1 MNFFSKHLSLTKAT
15 VTFLGVL
22 GLSTPAV
29 ADIAARVTF
38 VTGQVSVI
46 DSNNNKRSVFK
57 GDLIHGGEKIET
69 ANGRIQVRMTDGG
82 IIVLRP
88 NSLFEITRYNFSKDT
103 PELGTVLF
111 NFIKGGARALSGAIG
126 KANRLNYQFK
136 TPVATIGIRGT
147 DYSTTLNNGEMLVT
161 VNKGGVNVGNDIGD
175 VNVQEG
181 ESYAITSKSSPPE
194 RCHSNTNIDAPQELS
209 S

>member
-88 NSLFEITRYNFSKDT
+88 NSYLKSPAI
-103 PELGTVLF
+103 
-111 NFIKGGARALSGAIG
+111 ALV
-126 KANRLNYQFK
+126 K
-136 TPVATIGIRGT
+136 IRQ
-147 DYSTTLNNGEMLVT
+147 S
-161 VNKGGVNVGNDIGD
+161 
-175 VNVQEG
+175 
-181 ESYAITSKSSPPE
+181 
-194 RCHSNTNIDAPQELS
+194 
-209 S
+209 

>member
-1 MNFFSKHLSLTKAT
+1 MMIADRLNLAQRDFFMNFFSKHLSLPKAT
-15 VTFLGVL
+15 VTFLGVM
-22 GLSTPAV
+22 GLSAPAF
-29 ADIAARVTF
+29 ADVAARVTF

-57 GDLIHGGEKIET
+57 GDLIRGGEKIET

-111 NFIKGGARALSGAIG
+111 NFIKGGARA
-126 KANRLNYQFK
+126 
-136 TPVATIGIRGT
+136 T
-147 DYSTTLNNGEMLVT
+147 
-161 VNKGGVNVGNDIGD
+161 
-175 VNVQEG
+175 
-181 ESYAITSKSSPPE
+181 
-194 RCHSNTNIDAPQELS
+194 
-209 S
+209 